1 MHHRGDVVTSAHD
14 RRRLCVIG
22 ASQRTVRDGH
32 APEPLV
38 SWEQRAREAAAFT
51 GLEHVLPEI
60 DSLQIVYCQSW
71 PYDDP
76 VERLASALGASPR
89 HRHYSGI
96 GGTTPA
102 DLVNRTSVAMQ
113 RGELDLALICSAE
126 ALATVRV
133 AKKAG
138 ERLPWSHRKS
148 TPFPWVPPH
157 ESEIAHEVLQAWET
171 FPLWDTARR
180 ARLGRSLPD
189 DAAEAATMM
198 AAMSVVA
205 AGNPHAWRPTALD
218 AATVGTATP
227 DNRYVG
233 WPYTKHEVA
242 VMDVD
247 MSAALLV
254 ATAEKADALG
264 VSEERRIYLSGWA
277 YAEDPASIA
286 ERLDLSRSAAMAVVG
301 AHALS
306 AAGVSLD
313 DIDAFDLYSCFPSS
327 VRLACDA
334 MGLDVHDP
342 RGLTVT
348 GGLPYAGGPASGYL
362 VHAIASTFDR
372 LCATPGRALITGV
385 GMHLAKHVAA
395 VWSSTPGPSA
405 DPPDLTALQAEV
417 DAAQPREP
425 LLTTWTGPAT
435 VRAYT
440 VAHGRDGA
448 PAQGLVVLDTTDGR
462 ALARIR
468 EPDLLL
474 DAESREL
481 VGAAV
486 TVSTDGRCNEA
497 CW

>member
-1 MHHRGDVVTSAHD
+1 MGD
-14 RRRLCVIG
+14 RRLCVIG
-22 ASQRTVRDGH
+22 ASQHTVRDGN
-32 APEPLV
+32 APEPLI
-38 SWEQRAREAAAFT
+38 SWARRAREAAEVA
-51 GLEHVLPEI
+51 GVSHALPQL
-60 DSLQIVYCQSW
+60 DSIQVVYCQSW

-76 VERLASALGASPR
+76 PSRLADELGASPG
-89 HRHYSGI
+89 HRVYSGI
-96 GGTTPA
+96 GGTTPQE
-102 DLVNRTSVAMQ
+102 LINRTATAMQ
-113 RGELDLALICSAE
+113 RGELDLALVCSAE

-133 AKKAG
+133 AKKGG

-148 TPFPWVPPH
+148 TPFPWEPPH
-157 ESEIAHEVLQAWET
+157 ESEIAHEVMQAWET

-180 ARLGRSLPD
+180 AGRGATLTD

-198 AAMSVVA
+198 STMSVTA
-205 AGNPHAWRPTALD
+205 AANPHAWRPTALD
-218 AATVGTATP
+218 ATTVGTATA

-247 MSAALLV
+247 MSAALLL

-264 VSEERRIYLSGWA
+264 VAKDQRLYLNGWA

-286 ERLDLSRSAAMAVVG
+286 ERTDMSRSVAMSVVG
-301 AHALS
+301 RHALS
-306 AAGVSLD
+306 VAGVGLD

-334 MGLDVHDP
+334 LGLALDDP

-362 VHAIASTFDR
+362 THAIASTFDR
-372 LCATPGRALITGV
+372 LRESPGQALITGV

-395 VWSSTPGPSA
+395 VWSSTPVSSA
-405 DPPDLTALQAEV
+405 STMAPDRARLQAEV
-417 DAAQPREP
+417 DAEQHREP
-425 LLTTWTGPAT
+425 LLTAWSGPGT

-448 PAQGLVVLDTTDGR
+448 PTQGLVVLDTTDGR
-462 ALARIR
+462 ALARVH
-468 EPDLLL
+468 ELELLL

-481 VGAAV
+481 VGEDV
-486 TVSTDGRCNEA
+486 TVTTDGRRNEA
-497 CW
+497 RW